1 MTIETLQQFDKHE
14 FTVRED
20 FSSVVELPKIDYRV
34 VKQSAKQTARASVS
48 LRAPEGEKSE
58 FIGASGLFS
67 ISMGIDK
74 ILMQGMCLSDV
85 IDIID
90 NTFGCCDIVVS
101 DALQRFNFMS
111 LYPGLSEDEALE
123 MAIEIGDNWL
133 KKSSQILANLTIPH
147 KIFRWSDWLN
157 SCNYQEKYNYVFKLF
172 EDNED
177 FKSSVKVSTQKY
189 LERKLKYN
197 SYQYESVLSFQYQL
211 ENAYKFVLEES
222 AIMLLWCDAGY
233 DFELHPSQRS
243 PALVH
248 LHRLYYQN
256 KDNKKLRQSRIK
268 ILGCYEDNLQT
279 T

>member
-1 MTIETLQQFDKHE
+1 MTIETLHQSKKYGLVAHE
-14 FTVRED
+14 SVSTVLD
-20 FSSVVELPKIDYRV
+20 LPKVDYQAV
-34 VKQSAKQTARASVS
+34 SNLAYPKTRASVS

-74 ILMQGMCLSDV
+74 ILMQGTCLKDA
-85 IDIID
+85 ITII
-90 NTFGCCDIVVS
+90 NSTFRCCDIVVS
-101 DALQRFNFMS
+101 DTLQRFNFMS
-111 LYPGLSEDEALE
+111 LYAGLSEDEALE
-123 MAIEIGDNWL
+123 MAVEIGDKWL
-133 KKSSQILANLTIPH
+133 SKSRQILANLAIPH

-157 SCNYQEKYNYVFKLF
+157 SANYQEKYDYVSKLF
-172 EDNED
+172 QEDED
-177 FKSSVKVSTQKY
+177 FKNSVKISTQKY
-189 LERKLKYN
+189 LDRKIRYN
-197 SYQYESVLSFQYQL
+197 SYQYENIQNFQHQL

-248 LHRLYYQN
+248 LHKLYYQN

-268 ILGCYEDNLQT
+268 ILGCYEI
-279 T
+279 